1 MLDEQEVNQEENV
14 DEPEVQDAQVV
25 EDDEDYHAVFVNAIR
40 RKE

>member
-1 MLDEQEVNQEENV
+1 MLDEEEVNQEENV
-14 DEPEVQDAQVV
+14 DEPEVQLSEA

>member
-1 MLDEQEVNQEENV
+1 MLDEEEVNQEENV
-14 DEPEVQDAQVV
+14 DEPEVQDAEV